1 MKTALKFSI
10 FCYLKPILIAKL
22 PKKLLLYKI
31 KAQLSWQGTNNWYIP
46 DAVSEEK
53 EIFFNLKK
61 MLKIPAVCLRRRPF
75 DYTFQFKIHV
85 C

>member
-53 EIFFNLKK
+53 KEIFQSKK
-61 MLKIPAVCLRRRPF
+61 MLEIPAVCLRRRPL
-75 DYTFQFKIHV
+75 
-85 C
+85 